1 MNVTFVTAFVHPRHS
16 NPHRNLDVYFEEF
29 TYLRDSGVPLIV
41 FLDKSSK
48 WDIPGA
54 KTVEINTDLL
64 DNNSILPSDRNPE
77 KDTEDYF
84 CVQAMK
90 LELVTEAVQYCSTPY
105 LAWIDFGVFHMM
117 KQKQRVQEELVTLSK
132 RYYPTDRL
140 IAPGCWPSG
149 EYGVDSVCWRFCGS
163 FVLGHRSLWK
173 NAYERQLALYRSLS
187 PKLTWEVN
195 IWAKMD
201 DMFHVYSAD
210 HNESLFSIPE
220 HKSILRDLIDNN
232 ATDKNTQH
240 SYLDTYESL
249 FSPIRDTVTSV
260 LEIGIGGFA
269 GGLRLFR
276 KYFPNA
282 MIYGADILHS
292 KPEWGDTLTDERIQI
307 HSNINAYTQESFEL
321 LSRQTYD
328 IIIDDGPHTLESMKF
343 AVSNYVTL
351 LKEKGILIIEDVQD
365 ISWIEQLRDATPPEY
380 QPYIQVYDLRKNKN
394 RYDDIL
400 FVINTHSQA
409 PPA

>member
-1 MNVTFVTAFVHPRHS
+1 MNVTFVTAFVHPRNS
-16 NPHRNLDVYFEEF
+16 CPHRNLDVYFEEF
-29 TYLRDSGVPLIV
+29 TYLRDAGVPLLV
-41 FLDKSSK
+41 YLDKSSQ
-48 WDIPGA
+48 WNIPGS
-54 KTVEINTDLL
+54 KPVEINTTLL
-64 DNNSILPSDRNPE
+64 ADPPVLPTDRNPA

-90 LELVTEAVQYCSTPY
+90 IQLVADAVSHCSTPY

-117 KQKQRVQEELVTLSK
+117 KQKQAIQQELVALAK
-132 RYYPTDRL
+132 RHYPTDTL

-149 EYGVDSVCWRFCGS
+149 DYGVDSVCWRFCGS

-173 NAYERQLALYRSLS
+173 NAYERQTTLYRSIS

-201 DMFHVYSAD
+201 DMFRVYTANHD
-210 HNESLFSIPE
+210 ETLFSIPE
-220 HKSILRDLIDNN
+220 YKPMLRDLIDND

-240 SYLDTYESL
+240 SYLDTYETL
-249 FSPIRDTVTSV
+249 FSPLRNTATSV

-276 KYFPNA
+276 KYFPHA
-282 MIYGADILHS
+282 MIYGVDILTS
-292 KPEWGDTLTDERIQI
+292 KPEWGEEDSRIQI
-307 HSNINAYTQESFEL
+307 HSNMDAYTKSSFDIL
-321 LSRQTYD
+321 AKQTYD
-328 IIIDDGPHTLESMKF
+328 IVIDDGPHTLESMKYV
-343 AVSNYVTL
+343 VSNYVTL
-351 LKEKGILIIEDVQD
+351 LKEKGILVIEDVQD
-365 ISWIEQLRDATPPEY
+365 MSWIDALRDATPPAY

-409 PPA
+409 QPV